1 MQSSEMEC
9 ALTCSMILQN
19 RSSFFIRFLEIVP
32 KESPIYIN
40 DIAKV
45 TSNYRTFKASLWFDL
60 ILAVVKA
67 ERVQISK
74 KEIVRTIFC
83 LLVLVI
89 AKNVL

>member
-1 MQSSEMEC
+1 MEC

-19 RSSFFIRFLEIVP
+19 RSSFFIRFLEIVL

-45 TSNYRTFKASLWFDL
+45 TSNYRTF
-60 ILAVVKA
+60 KA